1 MWKDRERRELCTF
14 LRFQDT
20 STNELLHRLLT
31 NEYPALAFEHPR
43 KCLCLHVRCSLTDQ
57 ADVFGLDPFIFELL
71 QVDDASGAWSWK
83 GCGDASWRGLRSL
96 TDKNG
101 TDRSPC

>member
-1 MWKDRERRELCTF
+1 MRKDRERRELCAL

-31 NEYPALAFEHPR
+31 NEYPVLAFEQPR
-43 KCLCLHVRCSLTDQ
+43 KCLCFHVRCSLTDQ
-57 ADVFGLDPFIFELL
+57 ANVFGLDPFIVELL
-71 QVDDASGAWSWK
+71 QVDDASRTRPWK